1 MKKAIGFGI
10 FCLIVG
16 VLALFDFGRSKL
28 FTISLVEVNPDP
40 ILADGNTMVTVTTR
54 LTTRGGEPV
63 QGHDLFILSLDGGLF
78 TTYRSRTD
86 AAGIASF
93 EYFPYQVSN
102 TYPLHDI
109 RFEIRDESNSIF
121 LEINTNEIFTV
132 KAVETNTTI
141 ESKFSMED
149 IFGK

>member
-1 MKKAIGFGI
+1 MKKLIGFGI
-10 FCLIVG
+10 FCLVIG
-16 VLALFDFGRSKL
+16 VLLLFDFGRSKL
-28 FTISLVEVNPDP
+28 FAIGLVGVNPDP
-40 ILADGNTMVTVTTR
+40 ILADGNTRVTVTAR
-54 LTTRGGEPV
+54 LTTRGGKPV

-93 EYFPYQVSN
+93 EYFPYQTST

-109 RFEIRDESNSIF
+109 RFEIRDESNSVF
-121 LEINTNEIFTV
+121 LEVNTKEIFTV
-132 KAVETNTTI
+132 KAVEADTAI
-141 ESKFSMED
+141 ESKFNMED